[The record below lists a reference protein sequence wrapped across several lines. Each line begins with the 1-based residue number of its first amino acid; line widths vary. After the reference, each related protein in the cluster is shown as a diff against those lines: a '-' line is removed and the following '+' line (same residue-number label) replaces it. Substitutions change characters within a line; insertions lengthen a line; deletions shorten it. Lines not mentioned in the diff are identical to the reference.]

1 MTSRTTMTT
10 LLRQDSQVKVHIIKD
25 WWNYL
30 SIVEHRLTIH
40 AFLFR
45 EEATQ
50 TLYQQQI
57 ADPAAAAGVV
67 LHDSEVN

>member
-1 MTSRTTMTT
+1 MMTPLQR
-10 LLRQDSQVKVHIIKD
+10 DSQVKVLVLLRLQELLNII
-25 WWNYL
+25 L
-30 SIVEHRLTIH
+30 S
-40 AFLFR
+40 FLYR

-67 LHDSEVN
+67 LHDGEVN

>member
-1 MTSRTTMTT
+1 MMTRLQRDSRVKVLV
-10 LLRQDSQVKVHIIKD
+10 LLRLQELLNII
-25 WWNYL
+25 L
-30 SIVEHRLTIH
+30 S
-40 AFLFR
+40 FLSR